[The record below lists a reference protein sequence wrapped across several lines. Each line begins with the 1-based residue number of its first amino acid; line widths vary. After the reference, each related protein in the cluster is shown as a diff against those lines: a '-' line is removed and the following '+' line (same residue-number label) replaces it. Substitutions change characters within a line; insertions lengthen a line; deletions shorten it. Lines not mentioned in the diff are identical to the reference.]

1 LLAAFL
7 ILFHS
12 RYKAADKSCV
22 YPTGEKM
29 KLQLTLLAS
38 ALWIAGT
45 AQGVTLI
52 HAGKLIPADTDK
64 VLTEYTVIIEND
76 KIIAVEPGYK
86 TPAETDQLI
95 DLKNHTVL
103 PGLMDMHT
111 HFSSQMGPGAY
122 TEDFILNEAD
132 VALRGATFA
141 EKTLMAGFTTVR
153 ELGDTHHIS
162 TALRKAINAG
172 YVKGPR
178 IYTAG
183 KSLATTGGHADPTNG
198 VSYAL
203 MGDPGPKDGV
213 VNGPDEARKAV
224 RQRYKEGA
232 DLIKITATGGVLSVA
247 KSGSNPQFNSE
258 ELKAIVETAKD
269 YGMTVAVHAHG
280 KEGMDRAIEAGV
292 TSIEHGTLMDKAT
305 MKLMKKHGTY
315 YVPTISAGKWAAE
328 KAAMPGFFPE
338 LVRPKALAIGPTIPS
353 TFATAYKE
361 GVNIAFGT
369 DSGVGAHGDNW
380 REFVFMTEAGMPALA
395 AIQSATITSARLLQV
410 DKELGSVSV
419 GKIADLVAV
428 PGDPLQ
434 DIQLMGKVN
443 FVMKAGVVYKQ

>member
-1 LLAAFL
+1 
-7 ILFHS
+7 
-12 RYKAADKSCV
+12 
-22 YPTGEKM
+22 M
-29 KLQLTLLAS
+29 KLQLSLIAS
-38 ALWIAGT
+38 ALLIAGT
-45 AQGVTLI
+45 AQSATLI
-52 HAGKLIPADTDK
+52 HAGKLITADSNK
-64 VLTEYTVIIEND
+64 VLSEHTVVVEND
-76 KIIAVEPGYK
+76 KIIAVESGYK
-86 TPAETDQLI
+86 APATGDQVI
-95 DLKNHTVL
+95 DLKNHTL
-103 PGLMDMHT
+103 MPGLMDMHT
-111 HFSSQMGPGAY
+111 HFSSQMGPGSY
-122 TEDFILNEAD
+122 TEDFLLNEAD

-141 EKTLMAGFTTVR
+141 EKTLLSGFTTVR
-153 ELGDTHHIS
+153 ELGTSHQTS
-162 TALRKAINAG
+162 TALRKAITAG

-178 IYTAG
+178 IFTAG
-183 KSLATTGGHADPTNG
+183 KSIATTGGHADPTNG
-198 VSYAL
+198 VAYTL

-213 VNGPDEARKAV
+213 INGPDEARKAV

-258 ELKAIVETAKD
+258 ELKAIVDTAKD

-292 TSIEHGTLMDKAT
+292 DSIEHGTLMDKAT

-338 LVRPKALAIGPTIPS
+338 LVRPKALAIGPKIQQ

-361 GVNIAFGT
+361 GVKIAFGT
-369 DSGVGAHGDNW
+369 DAGVGAHGDNW
-380 REFVFMTEAGMPALA
+380 REFVFMTEAGMPELE
-395 AIQSATITSARLLQV
+395 AIQAATISAARLLKV
-410 DKELGSVSV
+410 DQELGSVTV

-434 DIQLMGKVN
+434 DIQLMGQVS

>member
-1 LLAAFL
+1 
-7 ILFHS
+7 
-12 RYKAADKSCV
+12 
-22 YPTGEKM
+22 M
-29 KLQLTLLAS
+29 KLQLSLIAS
-38 ALWIAGT
+38 AVLLAGT
-45 AQGVTLI
+45 AQSATLI
-52 HAGKLIPADTDK
+52 HAGKLITADSDR
-64 VLTEYTVIIEND
+64 VLSEYTVVVEQD
-76 KIIAVEPGYK
+76 KIIAVESGYK
-86 TPAETDQLI
+86 TPANGDQVI
-95 DLKNHTVL
+95 DLKNHTL
-103 PGLMDMHT
+103 MPGLMDMHT
-111 HFSSQMGPGAY
+111 HFSTQMSPGTY
-122 TEDFILNEAD
+122 TGDFFLNEAD

-153 ELGDTHHIS
+153 ELGDIHHTS
-162 TALRKAINAG
+162 TALRKAITAG

-183 KSLATTGGHADPTNG
+183 KSIATTGGHADPTNG
-198 VSYAL
+198 VAYAL
-203 MGDPGPKDGV
+203 MADPGPKDGV
-213 VNGPDEARKAV
+213 INGPEEARKAV

-258 ELKAIVETAKD
+258 ELKAIVDTAKD

-292 TSIEHGTLMDKAT
+292 DSIEHGTLMDKAT

-338 LVRPKALAIGPTIPS
+338 LVRPKALAIGPKIQQ
-353 TFATAYKE
+353 TFANAYKE
-361 GVNIAFGT
+361 GVKIAFGT

-380 REFVFMTEAGMPALA
+380 REFVFMTEAGMPALE
-395 AIQSATITSARLLQV
+395 AIQSATITSARLLKV
-410 DKELGSVSV
+410 DQELGSVTT

-434 DIQLMGKVN
+434 DIQLMGKVS

>member
-1 LLAAFL
+1 
-7 ILFHS
+7 
-12 RYKAADKSCV
+12 
-22 YPTGEKM
+22 M
-29 KLQLTLLAS
+29 KLQLSFITS
-38 ALWIAGT
+38 ALLIAGT
-45 AQGVTLI
+45 AQGATLI
-52 HAGKLIPADTDK
+52 HAGKLITADTNK
-64 VLTEYTVIIEND
+64 VLTQQTVIVEND
-76 KIIAVEPGYK
+76 KILAVESGYK
-86 TPAETDQLI
+86 TPANGDQVI
-95 DLKNHTVL
+95 DLKNHTVM

-111 HFSSQMGPGAY
+111 HFSSQMGPGSY
-122 TEDFILNEAD
+122 TEDFLLNEAD

-153 ELGDTHHIS
+153 ELGDTHHTS
-162 TALRKAINAG
+162 TALRKAINSG

-183 KSLATTGGHADPTNG
+183 KSIATTGGHADPTNG
-198 VSYAL
+198 VAYAL

-292 TSIEHGTLMDKAT
+292 DSIEHGTLMDKAT

-338 LVRPKALAIGPTIPS
+338 LVRPKALAIGPKIQQ
-353 TFATAYKE
+353 TFADAYKE
-361 GVNIAFGT
+361 GVKIAFGT

-380 REFVFMTEAGMPALA
+380 REFVFMTEAGMPALE
-395 AIQSATITSARLLQV
+395 AIQAATIDSARLLKVEQ
-410 DKELGSVSV
+410 ELGSVTP
-419 GKIADLVAV
+419 GKMADLVAV

-434 DIQLMGKVN
+434 DIQLMGKVS

>member
-1 LLAAFL
+1 MNKITTAMLLAGLLPLAGQ
-7 ILFHS
+7 
-12 RYKAADKSCV
+12 AA
-22 YPTGEKM
+22 
-29 KLQLTLLAS
+29 
-38 ALWIAGT
+38 
-45 AQGVTLI
+45 TLI
-52 HAGKLIPADTDK
+52 HAG
-64 VLTEYTVIIEND
+64 TVITAEGEQILQKQTLVIEND
-76 KIIAVEPGYK
+76 QIKAIEAGFRQ
-86 TPAETDQLI
+86 PAATDTLI
-95 DLKNHTVL
+95 DLSRQTVL

-111 HFSSQMGPGAY
+111 HFSYQSSPAAY
-122 TEDFILNEAD
+122 SEGFSMNEAD
-132 VALRGATFA
+132 VALRGATYA
-141 EKTLMAGFTTVR
+141 EKTLLAGFTTVR
-153 ELGDTHHIS
+153 ELGDSHLIS

-172 YVKGPR
+172 YTKGPR
-178 IYTAG
+178 IFTAG
-183 KSLATTGGHADPTNG
+183 KSIATTGGHADPTNG
-198 VSYAL
+198 VAYAL
-203 MGDPGPKDGV
+203 MGDPGPKEGV
-213 VNGPDEARKAV
+213 INGPDDARKAV

-292 TSIEHGTLMDKAT
+292 DSIEHGTLMDKAT

-338 LVRPKALAIGPTIPS
+338 LVRPKALAIGPKIQQ
-353 TFATAYKE
+353 TFAQAYKE
-361 GVNIAFGT
+361 GVKIAFGT

-380 REFVFMTEAGMPALA
+380 REFVFMTEAGMPALE
-395 AIQSATITSARLLQV
+395 AIKSATIASARLLKV
-410 DKELGSVSV
+410 DQELGSVSP

-434 DIQLMGKVN
+434 DIQLMGKVS
-443 FVMKAGVVYKQ
+443 FVMKSGVVYKQ

>member
-1 LLAAFL
+1 
-7 ILFHS
+7 
-12 RYKAADKSCV
+12 
-22 YPTGEKM
+22 M
-29 KLQLTLLAS
+29 KLQLSLIAS
-38 ALWIAGT
+38 AVLLAGT
-45 AQGVTLI
+45 AQSATLI
-52 HAGKLIPADTDK
+52 YAGKLITADSDK
-64 VLTEYTVIIEND
+64 VLTQQTVVVEND

-86 TPAETDQLI
+86 TPAPADQVI
-95 DLKNHTVL
+95 DLKTHTL
-103 PGLMDMHT
+103 MPGLMDMHT
-111 HFSSQMGPGAY
+111 HFSSQMGPGSY
-122 TEDFILNEAD
+122 TEDFLLNEAD

-153 ELGDTHHIS
+153 ELGDTHHTS
-162 TALRKAINAG
+162 TALRKAIHAG

-183 KSLATTGGHADPTNG
+183 KSIATTGGHADPTNG
-198 VSYAL
+198 VAYAL
-203 MGDPGPKDGV
+203 MGDPGPKEGV
-213 VNGPDEARKAV
+213 INGPDDARKAV

-292 TSIEHGTLMDKAT
+292 DSIEHGTLMDKAT

-338 LVRPKALAIGPTIPS
+338 LVRPKALAIGPKIQQ
-353 TFATAYKE
+353 TFAEAYKE
-361 GVNIAFGT
+361 GVKIAFGT

-380 REFVFMTEAGMPALA
+380 REFVFMTEAGMPALQ
-395 AIQSATITSARLLQV
+395 AIQSATIVSARLLKV
-410 DKELGSVSV
+410 DQELGSVTA

-434 DIQLMGKVN
+434 DIQLMGKVS

>member
-1 LLAAFL
+1 
-7 ILFHS
+7 
-12 RYKAADKSCV
+12 
-22 YPTGEKM
+22 M
-29 KLQLTLLAS
+29 KLQLTFIAS
-38 ALWIAGT
+38 ALLVTGT
-45 AQGVTLI
+45 AQSATLI
-52 HAGKLIPADTDK
+52 HAGKLITADSDK
-64 VLTEYTVIIEND
+64 VLTQHTVVVEND
-76 KIIAVEPGYK
+76 KIIAVESGYK
-86 TPAETDQLI
+86 TPADGDQVI
-95 DLKNHTVL
+95 DLKNHTL
-103 PGLMDMHT
+103 MPGLMDMHT
-111 HFSSQMGPGAY
+111 HFSTQMSPGTY
-122 TEDFILNEAD
+122 TEDFFLNEAD

-153 ELGDTHHIS
+153 ELGDIHHTS
-162 TALRKAINAG
+162 TALRKAITAG

-183 KSLATTGGHADPTNG
+183 KSIATTGGHADPSNG
-198 VSYAL
+198 VAYAL

-213 VNGPDEARKAV
+213 INGPEEARKAV

-292 TSIEHGTLMDKAT
+292 DSIEHGTLMDKAT

-338 LVRPKALAIGPTIPS
+338 LVRPKALAIGPKIQK
-353 TFATAYKE
+353 TFADAYKE
-361 GVNIAFGT
+361 GVKIAFGT

-380 REFVFMTEAGMPALA
+380 REFVFMTEAGMPAMA
-395 AIQSATITSARLLQV
+395 AIQSATIASARLLKMDQ
-410 DKELGSVSV
+410 ELGSVTA

-434 DIQLMGKVN
+434 DIQLMGKVS

>member
-1 LLAAFL
+1 
-7 ILFHS
+7 
-12 RYKAADKSCV
+12 
-22 YPTGEKM
+22 M
-29 KLQLTLLAS
+29 KLQLSLLTS
-38 ALWIAGT
+38 ALLLAGT
-45 AQGVTLI
+45 AQSATLL
-52 HAGKLIPADTDK
+52 HAGKLITAENDK
-64 VLTEYTVIIEND
+64 VLTEYTVVVEDD
-76 KIIAVEPGYK
+76 KIIAVESGYK
-86 TPAETDQLI
+86 TPAAGDKVI
-95 DLKNHTVL
+95 NLKNHTVM

-111 HFSSQMGPGAY
+111 HFSTQMGPGAY
-122 TEDFILNEAD
+122 TEDFLLNEAD

-141 EKTLMAGFTTVR
+141 EKTLLSGFTTVR
-153 ELGDTHHIS
+153 ELGDVHHSS

-183 KSLATTGGHADPTNG
+183 KSIATTGGHADPTNG
-198 VSYAL
+198 VAYAL

-292 TSIEHGTLMDKAT
+292 DSIEHGTLMDKAT

-338 LVRPKALAIGPTIPS
+338 LVRPKALAIGPKIQQ
-353 TFATAYKE
+353 TFANAYKE
-361 GVNIAFGT
+361 GVKIAFGT
-369 DSGVGAHGDNW
+369 DAGVGAHGDNW
-380 REFVFMTEAGMPALA
+380 REFVFMTEAGMPAIE
-395 AIQSATITSARLLQV
+395 AIQSATITSARLLKV
-410 DKELGSVSV
+410 DQELGSVTT

-434 DIQLMGKVN
+434 DIQQMGKVS
-443 FVMKAGVVYKQ
+443 FVMKAGVVYKE

>member
-1 LLAAFL
+1 
-7 ILFHS
+7 
-12 RYKAADKSCV
+12 
-22 YPTGEKM
+22 M
-29 KLQLTLLAS
+29 KLQLSLIAS
-38 ALWIAGT
+38 AVLLAGT
-45 AQGVTLI
+45 AQSATLI
-52 HAGKLIPADTDK
+52 HAGKLITADSDK
-64 VLTEYTVIIEND
+64 VLSEYTVVVEQD
-76 KIIAVEPGYK
+76 KIIAVESGYK
-86 TPAETDQLI
+86 TPANGDQVI
-95 DLKNHTVL
+95 DLKNHTL
-103 PGLMDMHT
+103 MPGLMDMHT
-111 HFSSQMGPGAY
+111 HFSTQMSPGTY
-122 TEDFILNEAD
+122 TEDFFLNEAD

-153 ELGDTHHIS
+153 ELGDIHHTS
-162 TALRKAINAG
+162 TALRKAITAG

-183 KSLATTGGHADPTNG
+183 KSIATTGGHADPTNG
-198 VSYAL
+198 VAYAL

-213 VNGPDEARKAV
+213 INGPEEARKAV

-292 TSIEHGTLMDKAT
+292 DSIEHGTLMDKAT
-305 MKLMKKHGTY
+305 MKLMKKHGTF

-338 LVRPKALAIGPTIPS
+338 LVRPKALAIGPKIQQ
-353 TFATAYKE
+353 TFANAYKE
-361 GVNIAFGT
+361 GVKIAFGT

-380 REFVFMTEAGMPALA
+380 REFVFMTEAGMPAIE
-395 AIQSATITSARLLQV
+395 AIQAATIESARLLKV
-410 DKELGSVSV
+410 DQELGSVTA

-428 PGDPLQ
+428 AGDPLQ
-434 DIQLMGKVN
+434 DIQLMGKVS

>member
-1 LLAAFL
+1 
-7 ILFHS
+7 
-12 RYKAADKSCV
+12 
-22 YPTGEKM
+22 M
-29 KLQLTLLAS
+29 KLQLSLIAS
-38 ALWIAGT
+38 ALLLAGT
-45 AQGVTLI
+45 AQSATLI
-52 HAGKLIPADTDK
+52 YAGKLITADSDK
-64 VLTEYTVIIEND
+64 VLTQQTVVVEND

-86 TPAETDQLI
+86 TPAPADQVI
-95 DLKNHTVL
+95 DLKTHTL
-103 PGLMDMHT
+103 MPGLMDMHT
-111 HFSSQMGPGAY
+111 HFSSQMGPGSY
-122 TEDFILNEAD
+122 TEDFLLNEAD

-153 ELGDTHHIS
+153 ELGDTHHTS
-162 TALRKAINAG
+162 TALRKAIHAG

-183 KSLATTGGHADPTNG
+183 KSIATTGGHADPTNG
-198 VSYAL
+198 VAYAL
-203 MGDPGPKDGV
+203 MGDPGPKEGV
-213 VNGPDEARKAV
+213 INGPDDARKAV

-292 TSIEHGTLMDKAT
+292 DSIEHGTLMDKAT

-338 LVRPKALAIGPTIPS
+338 LVRPKALAIGPKIQQ
-353 TFATAYKE
+353 TFAEAYKE
-361 GVNIAFGT
+361 GVKIAFGT

-380 REFVFMTEAGMPALA
+380 REFVFMTEAGMPALQ
-395 AIQSATITSARLLQV
+395 AIQSATIVSARLLKV
-410 DKELGSVSV
+410 DQELGSVTA

-434 DIQLMGKVN
+434 DIQLMGKVS